1 MFAGRPHDRSFELF
15 EHPEEYPGLSPSIP
29 EQRVL
34 RVWICPSFGPWTSWS
49 VYARQR
55 ERLIRRV
62 TLVGAGGTT
71 HRVGATPHG
80 ADGYAPAEPID
91 LAIRALQSIVVPPF
105 PAVADEGLD
114 GTTYGVEREQ
124 LGAAARLEWWERPR
138 LWETLAAWHDRTRTL
153 LDGYLPAHRTGL
165 DG

>member
-1 MFAGRPHDRSFELF
+1 MSGGSREPGIERTPVFGAGDPREGSGVRSGGVL
-15 EHPEEYPGLSPSIP
+15 LS
-29 EQRVL
+29 R
-34 RVWICPSFGPWTSWS
+34 CP
-49 VYARQR
+49 A
-55 ERLIRRV
+55 LIRRV

-71 HRVGATPHG
+71 HRTGATPYG

-91 LAIRALQSIVVPPF
+91 VAIRGLQSIVVPPF

-124 LGAAARLEWWERPR
+124 LGAAARLQWWERPR

-153 LDGYLPAHRTGL
+153 LDGYLPAPRTPQS
-165 DG
+165 